1 MSENAII
8 SANAKNITFKSDALN
23 AVTAEI
29 AGYINEVQTTAHNN
43 HIAISKALARVA
55 SEKLYEEDGFKSALE
70 YAMDTFGW
78 KRANAY
84 AMMQVGAKLNAG
96 ELPEGNFSVSQYR
109 EMLPVKKEVLEEAIE
124 NGVISEDMSAKD
136 IREEIAVMKP
146 KKERKSKPEKV
157 YIWYLDAIQEH
168 GTITAPESILASG
181 DGCDGVQRVSMKVA
195 TPDGEITVTGYLVA
209 KDGQIRFYSRAEEAP
224 VAEAEGETVGETEG

>member
-8 SANAKNITFKSDALN
+8 IATPKHISFKSEKLN

-29 AGYINEVQTTAHNN
+29 SGYIAEVQTMAHNN

-55 SEKLYEEDGFKSALE
+55 AEELYKEDGFKSALE
-70 YAMDTFGW
+70 YAMETFGW

-109 EMLPVKKEVLEEAIE
+109 EMLPMSRQEVEEAIE
-124 NGVISEDMSAKD
+124 SGVISEDMSAKE
-136 IREEIAVMKP
+136 IRAEVEVLKP

-157 YIWYLDAIQEH
+157 YVWYLDGVPGKAD
-168 GTITAPESILASG
+168 ITTVESVIAG
-181 DGCDGVQRVSMKVA
+181 GEGCEAVQRVTFKV
-195 TPDGEITVTGYLVA
+195 GENSLVGYLIA
-209 KDGQIRFYSRAEEAP
+209 RENMIRIYIRGKEVKPE
-224 VAEAEGETVGETEG
+224 VEGEAVKEESEK